1 MGTEVVFR
9 TSLQGRCR
17 SHYLSLEAFIYT
29 QKLLISDPLALRNLL
44 CRDQDI
50 RDVTKNKHFKISLTI
65 CVILDIQT
73 QCQIMRSRYTCGMHV
88 RNVFSMHPMSVSE
101 HGQSF
106 SEWV

>member
-1 MGTEVVFR
+1 MGTEVVFC

-29 QKLLISDPLALRNLL
+29 QKLLISDPLALRTLL
-44 CRDQDI
+44 CRDRDI

-65 CVILDIQT
+65 CVILDT
-73 QCQIMRSRYTCGMHV
+73 QPLMRSRYTCGMHV
-88 RNVFSMHPMSVSE
+88 RNMFSMHPMSVSE